1 MSKLHFVVPVRHP
14 QSVPDWSVVKR
25 QLAETAMS
33 ISLQD
38 HAGWTCHVVANHEAD
53 LPSLPD
59 DFVVHRVDL
68 TLPVMPD
75 RHRETEAF
83 YDAVRRDKG
92 LRILA
97 AVEDLPDD
105 EFYMVVDFDDF
116 VSRRLAGLV
125 SSQPKANGWYVKDG
139 YVFSGGNLVY
149 KHKALDTFCGS
160 TLVIRRG
167 LLGSFRTNESEIDIA
182 KVKRHLGSHVF
193 IKPDLAALGVKLVP
207 TPFPGTVYRV
217 GNPQSTSGAGQL
229 LDEMTP
235 KWMAKKEPLRF
246 ASRLLQYRL
255 VTKSMRSEFSLP

>member
-1 MSKLHFVVPVRHP
+1 MTKLNFIVPVRHP
-14 QSVPDWSVVKR
+14 LSVPDWPVVQR
-25 QLAETAMS
+25 QLVETIQS
-33 ISLQD
+33 ISAQD
-38 HAGWTCHVVANHEAD
+38 HNGWTCHVVANSEAI
-53 LPSLPD
+53 LPALPA
-59 DFVVHRVDL
+59 FVVVHRVA
-68 TLPVMPD
+68 LPLPLMPD

-97 AVEDLPDD
+97 AVEGVPDD

-125 SSQPKANGWYVKDG
+125 AANPNSNGWHVRDG
-139 YVFSGGNLVY
+139 YVFSGGALAY
-149 KHKALDTFCGS
+149 KHSALDSLCGS

-167 LLGSFRTNESEIDIA
+167 LLGELRNRAGDVDID

-193 IKPDLAALGVKLVP
+193 IKPDLAKSGSPLVA
-207 TPFPGTVYRV
+207 TPFPATVYRV

-255 VTKSMRSEFSLP
+255 VTKYMRAEFSLP